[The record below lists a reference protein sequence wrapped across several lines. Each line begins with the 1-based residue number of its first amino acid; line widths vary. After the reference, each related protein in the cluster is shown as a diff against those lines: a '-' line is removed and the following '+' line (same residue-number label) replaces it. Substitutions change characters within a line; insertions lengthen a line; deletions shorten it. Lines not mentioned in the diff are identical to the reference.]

1 MRHCTSIGV
10 LRIVAFL
17 ENNYFDGGVFDMG
30 TTVAYDLSTTLHSLP
45 RPRRIRHRR
54 LLVVHKGTGARRK
67 FSENI
72 QVQKLKKLGYI
83 TDAEISIYE

>member
-1 MRHCTSIGV
+1 MRHCTSQHQSP
-10 LRIVAFL
+10 
-17 ENNYFDGGVFDMG
+17 ENGGILQNKYFDDGVFDMG
-30 TTVAYDLSTTLHSLP
+30 TTVANYISTTLHSLL

-72 QVQKLKKLGYI
+72 PVQKFKKLGYI
-83 TDAEISIYE
+83 TDAKIRI